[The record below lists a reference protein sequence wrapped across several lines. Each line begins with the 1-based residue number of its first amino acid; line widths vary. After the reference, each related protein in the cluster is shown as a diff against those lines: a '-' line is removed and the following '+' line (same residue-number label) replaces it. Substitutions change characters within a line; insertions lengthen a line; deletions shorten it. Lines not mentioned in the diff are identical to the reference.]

1 MGEVEEDRLAST
13 VGKSSLLLSALG
25 FWLINTCSL
34 PQSVGELS
42 RKGGKTVPL
51 IVCNLVILYS
61 ADRKN
66 SSEIECLLP
75 GTKSKCLHDFV
86 LDQWFPKLFF
96 KTELKKLFHV
106 LSCYVERCSCCC
118 WGLGRMVIIRLSH
131 SGSPTYQ
138 EGLLNHR
145 VLETPVGNQCFG
157 IKRR

>member
-1 MGEVEEDRLAST
+1 MGEVEDDRLAST
-13 VGKSSLLLSALG
+13 VGIYSLLLSALG

-96 KTELKKLFHV
+96 FFFKQNLKSCFMYLAV
-106 LSCYVERCSCCC
+106 MLSSAPAAVGG
-118 WGLGRMVIIRLSH
+118 WGGW
-131 SGSPTYQ
+131 
-138 EGLLNHR
+138 
-145 VLETPVGNQCFG
+145 
-157 IKRR
+157 

>member
-106 LSCYVERCSCCC
+106 LAVMLSGAPAAVGG
-118 WGLGRMVIIRLSH
+118 WGGW
-131 SGSPTYQ
+131 
-138 EGLLNHR
+138 
-145 VLETPVGNQCFG
+145 
-157 IKRR
+157 